1 MTKGKRIDGRAIDEV
16 RPMEAKV
23 GVVGSAKGSAMFKI
37 GNTVAV
43 AAVRGPR
50 KLHPKFLQDPESGKL
65 RCFYNMVSFSG
76 SGDRVRPGPSR
87 RSKEINLVME
97 SALSPALDLSAY
109 PGCAVDVFVNLIQT
123 DAGTRCAAITAAAM
137 ALADAGFRMR
147 DLVSAI
153 AVGKANGEII
163 VDLNYEEDS
172 DENGVDIPIAMMPN
186 EGKVT
191 LLQLDGRITKEELA
205 KAIELAKPVCKQI
218 CEIQKKAII
227 ARHEKDGK
235 GN

>member
-1 MTKGKRIDGRAIDEV
+1 MTKKRNDGRAANEV

-23 GVVGSAKGSAMFKI
+23 GVVSSAKGSAMFKI
-37 GNTVAV
+37 GNTIAV
-43 AAVRGPR
+43 AAVRGPK
-50 KLHPKFLQDPESGKL
+50 KLHPKFLQDPEKGKL

-97 SALSPALDLSAY
+97 SALSPAIDLSAY

-137 ALADAGFRMR
+137 ALADAGFRMK
-147 DLVSAI
+147 DLVAAI
-153 AVGKANGEII
+153 AVGKADGNIV

-186 EGKVT
+186 EEKVT
-191 LLQLDGRITKEELA
+191 LLQLDGRIKKEELK
-205 KAIELAKPVCKQI
+205 KAIELVTPVCKKIGEVQR
-218 CEIQKKAII
+218 KAIV
-227 ARHEKDGK
+227 ARHAKDGK